1 MTLRQKFLQIVYPVM
16 MWVTQRTD
24 TNTASLANV
33 SADPLIPL
41 YSLPATLTNGSQLD
55 LNSYRGKKILLV
67 NTASDCGYTPQFDG
81 LEELYQQFKESLVV
95 LAFPANDFKE
105 QEKGA
110 DENIAAFCKINF
122 GVTFPLMK
130 KSQVIKG
137 AGQNEIFE
145 WLTSKDKN
153 GWNDQAPTWNF
164 CKYLLNENGRLTHFF
179 ASSVDP
185 LSSEVINAV
194 KK

>member
-41 YSLPATLTNGSQLD
+41 YSLPTTLTNGSQLD

-164 CKYLLNENGRLTHFF
+164 CKYLVNENGRLTHFF

-185 LSSEVINAV
+185 LSSEVVNAV

>member
-1 MTLRQKFLQIVYPVM
+1 M

-164 CKYLLNENGRLTHFF
+164 CKYLVNENGRLTHFF

>member
-1 MTLRQKFLQIVYPVM
+1 M

-33 SADPLIPL
+33 SADPLIPF
-41 YSLPATLTNGSQLD
+41 YSLPTTLTNGSQLD